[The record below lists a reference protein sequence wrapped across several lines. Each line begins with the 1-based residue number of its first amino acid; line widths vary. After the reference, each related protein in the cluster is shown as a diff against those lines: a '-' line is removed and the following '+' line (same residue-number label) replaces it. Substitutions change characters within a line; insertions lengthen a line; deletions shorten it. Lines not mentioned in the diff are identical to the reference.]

1 MLNKKILIGIFIVI
15 VAILGSFLYLN
26 ESPKEKLTT
35 TKENTSLQKIEN
47 PDESC
52 GCQEPDP
59 NIENIID
66 ITSPQSNEKGVIKYQ

>member
-1 MLNKKILIGIFIVI
+1 MLNKKMLIGIFIVF

-26 ESPKEKLTT
+26 DNPKNKLAT
-35 TKENTSLQKIEN
+35 TKENSSLKKIEN

-59 NIENIID
+59 NVGNIID
-66 ITSPQSNEKGVIKYQ
+66 ITSPQSNEKDIIKYK